1 MQSDWR
7 FAPRDENLNNQGD
20 RIMQNNLFVGHV
32 AAEPKMQGAGDK
44 AVCRFTLMET
54 DYAGTDKDNGEV
66 REVTTAIQFVAFRK
80 KAEAIV
86 KNVRKGDQLIV
97 NYRIR
102 NNNYKPTPDAEM
114 EYGFNFIV
122 DDFEF
127 GAPGKT
133 KREEF
138 EGAATE

>member
-1 MQSDWR
+1 
-7 FAPRDENLNNQGD
+7 
-20 RIMQNNLFVGHV
+20 MQNNTFVGNV
-32 AAEPKMQGAGDK
+32 AAAPVLTGTGDK
-44 AVCRFTLMET
+44 AACRFTLMET
-54 DYAGTDKDNGEV
+54 DYAGTDKDTGEV
-66 REVTTAIQFVAFRK
+66 REITTAIQFVAFRK

-102 NNNYKPTPDAEM
+102 NNNYKPNQDAEM

-122 DDFEF
+122 DEFVF
-127 GAPGKT
+127 GAPGKA

-138 EGAATE
+138 EGAVAE